1 MLAIGSRIKAEWDWR
16 ARDARK
22 PFLEATFPRLPKAVI
37 SPWLSK
43 RSEFRQSKF
52 DLSAMFFR
60 NRESGLPCC
69 DKPDAR
75 QGASP
80 SSDDASAG
88 MLPRVDRCAAQHDEQ
103 VCP

>member
-75 QGASP
+75 QGASLCP
-80 SSDDASAG
+80 EDDAVG
-88 MLPRVDRCAAQHDEQ
+88 IFIVDTF
-103 VCP
+103 